1 MSVEHVIAKID
12 RVWLNCY
19 FAAILP
25 FCCIV
30 HTNRLLEKIRPSEK
44 FSDGLCFIKP
54 FNRVVKRRY

>member
-30 HTNRLLEKIRPSEK
+30 HANRLLEKIRPSEK
-44 FSDGLCFIKP
+44 FSDGLCFIKLLSAS
-54 FNRVVKRRY
+54 